1 MGALP
6 QKANRT
12 LWLSPGTAGA
22 AAGDPQGPLRAPSRL
37 HTALRVP
44 CGTLRE
50 PRPTCWAPEVLLEP
64 SPLGS
69 ARPPPTA
76 SPPVPALH
84 RHHGEARSGTL
95 SPGAGWGPS
104 GEAGLWGGG
113 AAAQACDHDL
123 GLPGPGGVPAGK
135 PSQRRPR
142 SPGAGPSSSPG
153 VPRTHSA
160 LERRGHTPGARLR
173 PDRDLGLASTPVCF
187 FFLHVSPSP
196 RPAVF

>member
-6 QKANRT
+6 QKANQT

-22 AAGDPQGPLRAPSRL
+22 AAADPQGPLRAPSRL

-95 SPGAGWGPS
+95 SPGAGRGRAERPGFGEEGPPPKPATMTS
-104 GEAGLWGGG
+104 ASPGRAGSRRASLVSAGRGARAQGRQAPRESREHTARWSAEATR
-113 AAAQACDHDL
+113 
-123 GLPGPGGVPAGK
+123 PGPACG
-135 PSQRRPR
+135 
-142 SPGAGPSSSPG
+142 
-153 VPRTHSA
+153 RTV
-160 LERRGHTPGARLR
+160 T
-173 PDRDLGLASTPVCF
+173 LASQAPPF
-187 FFLHVSPSP
+187 FFFFHVSPSP